1 MQWINVNGFLNSNR
15 YRKILI
21 WRKQDVG
28 KWTNIVFSGE
38 VLDNFS
44 IKKARKRSTKTGE
57 LETNKEVYCCDS
69 IYLEFNKSNKRLIKL
84 INDPDFNIFEIGFKG
99 YKRMVKK
106 YHILFRTMN
115 SHWRECTTI
124 SSTGDKILI
133 ELKDFNCEQYLV
145 LKNALRENDLLVIKS
160 IDRLGR
166 NYNMIINEWRDI
178 TLNIKADIKVIDMP
192 LLDTT
197 KHKDLLGNFIS
208 DLILQVLS
216 YVAEQERTFI
226 RQRQREGIDIAKSK
240 GVKFGR
246 KRIEYPS
253 NWNEVIYKWK
263 NNEITARKSMELLG
277 LKQTTFYKLVR
288 EEK

>member
-1 MQWINVNGFLNSNR
+1 MNNR
-15 YRKILI
+15 TYGL
-21 WRKQDVG
+21 
-28 KWTNIVFSGE
+28 
-38 VLDNFS
+38 
-44 IKKARKRSTKTGE
+44 ARVSSKDQNLERQIRS
-57 LETNKEVYCCDS
+57 
-69 IYLEFNKSNKRLIKL
+69 
-84 INDPDFNIFEIGFKG
+84 
-99 YKRMVKK
+99 
-106 YHILFRTMN
+106 
-115 SHWRECTTI
+115 
-124 SSTGDKILI
+124 LI
-133 ELKDFNCEQYLV
+133 ENGCDERFIFVEKQSGKDFNREQYLV
-145 LKNALRENDLLVIKS
+145 LKNALRENDLLIIKS

-178 TLNIKADIKVIDMP
+178 TLNIKADIRVIDMP

-226 RQRQREGIDIAKSK
+226 KQRQREGIDIAKSK

-253 NWNEVIYKWK
+253 NWNEVISKWK
-263 NNEITARKSMELLG
+263 NNEVTAVNAMKELG
-277 LKQTTFYKLVR
+277 LKQSTFYKLVK

>member
-1 MQWINVNGFLNSNR
+1 MNNR
-15 YRKILI
+15 TYGLARVSSKDQNLG
-21 WRKQDVG
+21 RQ
-28 KWTNIVFSGE
+28 
-38 VLDNFS
+38 
-44 IKKARKRSTKTGE
+44 IKA
-57 LETNKEVYCCDS
+57 
-69 IYLEFNKSNKRLIKL
+69 
-84 INDPDFNIFEIGFKG
+84 
-99 YKRMVKK
+99 
-106 YHILFRTMN
+106 
-115 SHWRECTTI
+115 
-124 SSTGDKILI
+124 LI
-133 ELKDFNCEQYLV
+133 ENGCDERFIFVEKQSGKDFNREQYLV

-226 RQRQREGIDIAKSK
+226 KQRQREGIDIAKSK

-263 NNEITARKSMELLG
+263 NNEITARKSMEYIGQKIPLNSYYLL
-277 LKQTTFYKLVR
+277 
-288 EEK
+288 